1 MPKSTS
7 VIVHIEDLWEQFID
21 EVQKQNPDC
30 VVFDDDSVVIT
41 SPAGKKA
48 VNVILDFDLEED

>member
-30 VVFDDDSVVIT
+30 EVDDDDAVLIT
-41 SPAGKKA
+41 SPKGKKTIS
-48 VNVILDFDLEED
+48 VILDFDLEED